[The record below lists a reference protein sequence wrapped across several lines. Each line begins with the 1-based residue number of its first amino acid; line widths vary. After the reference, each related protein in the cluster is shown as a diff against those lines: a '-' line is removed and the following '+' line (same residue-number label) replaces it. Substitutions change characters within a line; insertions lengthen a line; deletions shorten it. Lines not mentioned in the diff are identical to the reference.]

1 MQQDQ
6 NTKPSLQRGKALR
19 GMTSVQDSINALYF
33 EAERNANDGKPMFA
47 ILHGAP
53 ADDPA
58 TTMLSGRPEDI
69 YPVNFGVTSS
79 PPEPRQVESQQVES
93 RQVEPRQVEPR
104 HADSPGADSH
114 LVHTEIDARTDA
126 TTDADSGTDDHE
138 DHDDGGQANGQKL
151 LAARLDDLYALAE
164 QEATAPEQPDV
175 PPEQPDVQPEQPD
188 ILADNA
194 PDSLAG
200 DSPDSSPAHSGRE
213 PVDNPAPVT
222 ALPEQPPAP
231 PQMGLDTDLNI
242 SDIHDLVQQAWDD
255 GDADDRDADDR
266 DAVSGTVHDDGSPDQ
281 PPTMTKAPA
290 MNLAPAKAGADHI
303 EPGHIEPDE
312 SGPANET
319 DIKAA
324 MVEIAAAVNQLDT
337 PVPAHMH
344 GLKDEIVE
352 AIKAELR
359 AAMHA
364 DIAPIVRR
372 AVAEVLAETAAQEL
386 AAKKETVGKK
396 VAAKKAP
403 KKPARAKTPD
413 IKATGKTTTTKTTAT
428 KKTATGKPA
437 KARRTKSS
445 GSGKT

>member
-1 MQQDQ
+1 
-6 NTKPSLQRGKALR
+6 
-19 GMTSVQDSINALYF
+19 MTSVQDSINALYF

-79 PPEPRQVESQQVES
+79 PPEPRH
-93 RQVEPRQVEPR
+93 VEPRHVEPRHVEPR

-175 PPEQPDVQPEQPD
+175 PPEQPDVLP
-188 ILADNA
+188 DNA

-255 GDADDRDADDR
+255 GDADDGDADDRDADDR

-281 PPTMTKAPA
+281 PPAMTKAPA
-290 MNLAPAKAGADHI
+290 MNLAPAKAGADRI

-344 GLKDEIVE
+344 GLKEEIVE

-364 DIAPIVRR
+364 DIAPMVRR
-372 AVAEVLAETAAQEL
+372 AVAEVLTETAAQEL

-403 KKPARAKTPD
+403 KKSARAKTPD
-413 IKATGKTTTTKTTAT
+413 IKATGKTTTT

>member
-1 MQQDQ
+1 
-6 NTKPSLQRGKALR
+6 
-19 GMTSVQDSINALYF
+19 MTSVQDSINALYF

-79 PPEPRQVESQQVES
+79 PPESRQVEP

-175 PPEQPDVQPEQPD
+175 PPEQPD

-255 GDADDRDADDR
+255 GDADDRDA
-266 DAVSGTVHDDGSPDQ
+266 VSGTVHDDGSPDQ
-281 PPTMTKAPA
+281 PPAMTKAPA

-303 EPGHIEPDE
+303 EPGHIEPGHIEPDE
-312 SGPANET
+312 TGPADET

-344 GLKDEIVE
+344 GLKEEIVE

-364 DIAPIVRR
+364 DIAPMVRR

-413 IKATGKTTTTKTTAT
+413 IKATGKTTTTK
-428 KKTATGKPA
+428 KTATGKPA

>member
-1 MQQDQ
+1 
-6 NTKPSLQRGKALR
+6 
-19 GMTSVQDSINALYF
+19 
-33 EAERNANDGKPMFA
+33 
-47 ILHGAP
+47 
-53 ADDPA
+53 
-58 TTMLSGRPEDI
+58 
-69 YPVNFGVTSS
+69 
-79 PPEPRQVESQQVES
+79 
-93 RQVEPRQVEPR
+93 PR
-104 HADSPGADSH
+104 HANSLGANSH
-114 LVHTEIDARTDA
+114 LVHTEIDTKIDA

-164 QEATAPEQPDV
+164 QEAKSPEQLDV

-194 PDSLAG
+194 LDSLAG
-200 DSPDSSPAHSGRE
+200 DSPNSSPAHSGRK

-242 SDIHDLVQQAWDD
+242 SDIHDLVQQAW
-255 GDADDRDADDR
+255 GDADADDR

-281 PPTMTKAPA
+281 PPIMTKAPA

-303 EPGHIEPDE
+303 ESGHIEPDE

-386 AAKKETVGKK
+386 AAKKEAAGKK

-403 KKPARAKTPD
+403 KKSARAKTPD
-413 IKATGKTTTTKTTAT
+413 IKATGKTTTTKKTTT

>member
-6 NTKPSLQRGKALR
+6 NTKPSLQHGKALR

-79 PPEPRQVESQQVES
+79 PPES
-93 RQVEPRQVEPR
+93 RQVEPR

-175 PPEQPDVQPEQPD
+175 PPEQPDVLP
-188 ILADNA
+188 DNA

-200 DSPDSSPAHSGRE
+200 DSPDSSPARSGRE

-281 PPTMTKAPA
+281 PPAMTKAPA

-312 SGPANET
+312 TGPADET

-364 DIAPIVRR
+364 DIAPMVRR

-403 KKPARAKTPD
+403 KKSARAKTPD

-428 KKTATGKPA
+428 KTTATGKPA

>member
-1 MQQDQ
+1 
-6 NTKPSLQRGKALR
+6 
-19 GMTSVQDSINALYF
+19 MTSVQDSINALYF

-79 PPEPRQVESQQVES
+79 PP
-93 RQVEPRQVEPR
+93 EPRQVEPR

-175 PPEQPDVQPEQPD
+175 PPEQPD

-255 GDADDRDADDR
+255 GDADDRDA
-266 DAVSGTVHDDGSPDQ
+266 VSGTVHDDGSPDQ
-281 PPTMTKAPA
+281 PPAMTKAPA

-303 EPGHIEPDE
+303 EPGHIEPGHIEPDE
-312 SGPANET
+312 TGPADET

-344 GLKDEIVE
+344 GLKEEIVE

-364 DIAPIVRR
+364 DIAPMVRR
-372 AVAEVLAETAAQEL
+372 AVAEVLTETAAQEL

-403 KKPARAKTPD
+403 KKSARAKTPD
-413 IKATGKTTTTKTTAT
+413 IKATGKTTTT

>member
-1 MQQDQ
+1 
-6 NTKPSLQRGKALR
+6 
-19 GMTSVQDSINALYF
+19 MTSVQDSINALYF

-79 PPEPRQVESQQVES
+79 PPES
-93 RQVEPRQVEPR
+93 RQVEPR

-175 PPEQPDVQPEQPD
+175 PPEQPDVLP
-188 ILADNA
+188 DNA

-242 SDIHDLVQQAWDD
+242 SDIHDLVQQAWDDGDADD

-413 IKATGKTTTTKTTAT
+413 IKAKGKTTTTKTTAT

-437 KARRTKSS
+437 KVRRTKSS

>member
-1 MQQDQ
+1 
-6 NTKPSLQRGKALR
+6 
-19 GMTSVQDSINALYF
+19 MTSVQDSINALYF

-79 PPEPRQVESQQVES
+79 PPES
-93 RQVEPRQVEPR
+93 RQVEPR

-188 ILADNA
+188 ILA
-194 PDSLAG
+194 G

-255 GDADDRDADDR
+255 GDADDRDA
-266 DAVSGTVHDDGSPDQ
+266 VSGTVHDDGSPDQ
-281 PPTMTKAPA
+281 PPAMTKAPA

-312 SGPANET
+312 SGPADET

-437 KARRTKSS
+437 KVRRTKSS

>member
-93 RQVEPRQVEPR
+93 QQVEPRHVEPR

>member
-1 MQQDQ
+1 
-6 NTKPSLQRGKALR
+6 
-19 GMTSVQDSINALYF
+19 
-33 EAERNANDGKPMFA
+33 
-47 ILHGAP
+47 
-53 ADDPA
+53 
-58 TTMLSGRPEDI
+58 
-69 YPVNFGVTSS
+69 
-79 PPEPRQVESQQVES
+79 
-93 RQVEPRQVEPR
+93 
-104 HADSPGADSH
+104 
-114 LVHTEIDARTDA
+114 
-126 TTDADSGTDDHE
+126 
-138 DHDDGGQANGQKL
+138 
-151 LAARLDDLYALAE
+151 
-164 QEATAPEQPDV
+164 
-175 PPEQPDVQPEQPD
+175 
-188 ILADNA
+188 
-194 PDSLAG
+194 
-200 DSPDSSPAHSGRE
+200 
-213 PVDNPAPVT
+213 
-222 ALPEQPPAP
+222 
-231 PQMGLDTDLNI
+231 MGLDTDLNI

>member
-1 MQQDQ
+1 
-6 NTKPSLQRGKALR
+6 
-19 GMTSVQDSINALYF
+19 MTSVQDSINALYF

-79 PPEPRQVESQQVES
+79 PPES

-175 PPEQPDVQPEQPD
+175 PPEQPDVLP
-188 ILADNA
+188 DNA

-255 GDADDRDADDR
+255 GDADDRDA
-266 DAVSGTVHDDGSPDQ
+266 VSGTVHDDGSPDQ
-281 PPTMTKAPA
+281 PPAMTKAPA

-344 GLKDEIVE
+344 GLKEEIVE

-364 DIAPIVRR
+364 DIAPMVRR
-372 AVAEVLAETAAQEL
+372 AVAEVLTETAAQEL

-403 KKPARAKTPD
+403 KKSARAKTPD
-413 IKATGKTTTTKTTAT
+413 IKATGKTTTT

>member
-1 MQQDQ
+1 
-6 NTKPSLQRGKALR
+6 
-19 GMTSVQDSINALYF
+19 
-33 EAERNANDGKPMFA
+33 MFA

-79 PPEPRQVESQQVES
+79 PPEPRQVEP
-93 RQVEPRQVEPR
+93 RQVEPRHVEPR

-175 PPEQPDVQPEQPD
+175 QPEQPD
-188 ILADNA
+188 I
-194 PDSLAG
+194 LAG

-255 GDADDRDADDR
+255 GDADDRDT
-266 DAVSGTVHDDGSPDQ
+266 VSGTVHDDGSPDQ
-281 PPTMTKAPA
+281 PPAMTKAPA

-303 EPGHIEPDE
+303 EPGHIEPGHIEPGHIEPDE
-312 SGPANET
+312 SGPADET

-352 AIKAELR
+352 TIKAELR

-364 DIAPIVRR
+364 DIAPMVRR

-413 IKATGKTTTTKTTAT
+413 IKATGKTTTTKKTAT

>member
-1 MQQDQ
+1 
-6 NTKPSLQRGKALR
+6 
-19 GMTSVQDSINALYF
+19 MTSVQDSINALYF

-79 PPEPRQVESQQVES
+79 PPES

-175 PPEQPDVQPEQPD
+175 PPEQPDVLP
-188 ILADNA
+188 DNA

-200 DSPDSSPAHSGRE
+200 DSPDSSPARSGRE

-255 GDADDRDADDR
+255 GDADDRDA
-266 DAVSGTVHDDGSPDQ
+266 VSGTVHDDGSPDQ
-281 PPTMTKAPA
+281 PPAMTKAPA

-303 EPGHIEPDE
+303 EPGHIEPGHIEPDE
-312 SGPANET
+312 TGPADET

-344 GLKDEIVE
+344 GLKEEIVE

-364 DIAPIVRR
+364 DIAPMVRR
-372 AVAEVLAETAAQEL
+372 AVAEVLTETAAQEL

-403 KKPARAKTPD
+403 KKSARAKTRD
-413 IKATGKTTTTKTTAT
+413 IKATGKTTTT

>member
-1 MQQDQ
+1 
-6 NTKPSLQRGKALR
+6 
-19 GMTSVQDSINALYF
+19 
-33 EAERNANDGKPMFA
+33 
-47 ILHGAP
+47 
-53 ADDPA
+53 
-58 TTMLSGRPEDI
+58 
-69 YPVNFGVTSS
+69 
-79 PPEPRQVESQQVES
+79 
-93 RQVEPRQVEPR
+93 
-104 HADSPGADSH
+104 
-114 LVHTEIDARTDA
+114 
-126 TTDADSGTDDHE
+126 
-138 DHDDGGQANGQKL
+138 
-151 LAARLDDLYALAE
+151 
-164 QEATAPEQPDV
+164 
-175 PPEQPDVQPEQPD
+175 
-188 ILADNA
+188 
-194 PDSLAG
+194 
-200 DSPDSSPAHSGRE
+200 
-213 PVDNPAPVT
+213 
-222 ALPEQPPAP
+222 
-231 PQMGLDTDLNI
+231 
-242 SDIHDLVQQAWDD
+242 
-255 GDADDRDADDR
+255 
-266 DAVSGTVHDDGSPDQ
+266 
-281 PPTMTKAPA
+281 MTKAPA

-344 GLKDEIVE
+344 GLKEEIVE

-364 DIAPIVRR
+364 DIAPMVRR

-403 KKPARAKTPD
+403 KKSARAKTPD
-413 IKATGKTTTTKTTAT
+413 IKATGKTTTT

>member
-1 MQQDQ
+1 
-6 NTKPSLQRGKALR
+6 
-19 GMTSVQDSINALYF
+19 MTSVQDSINALYF

-79 PPEPRQVESQQVES
+79 PPEPRHVES
-93 RQVEPRQVEPR
+93 RHVEPR
-104 HADSPGADSH
+104 HVDSPGADPH

-175 PPEQPDVQPEQPD
+175 PPEQPDVLP
-188 ILADNA
+188 DNA

-222 ALPEQPPAP
+222 ALPEQPPEP

-242 SDIHDLVQQAWDD
+242 SDIHDLVQQAWGD

-266 DAVSGTVHDDGSPDQ
+266 DTVSGTVHDDGSPDQ
-281 PPTMTKAPA
+281 PPAMTKAPA

-344 GLKDEIVE
+344 GLKEEIVE

-364 DIAPIVRR
+364 DIAPMVRR

-403 KKPARAKTPD
+403 KKSARAKTPD
-413 IKATGKTTTTKTTAT
+413 IKATGKTTTT

>member
-1 MQQDQ
+1 
-6 NTKPSLQRGKALR
+6 
-19 GMTSVQDSINALYF
+19 MTSVQDSINALYF

-79 PPEPRQVESQQVES
+79 PPEPRHVES
-93 RQVEPRQVEPR
+93 RHVEPR
-104 HADSPGADSH
+104 HADSPGADPH

-175 PPEQPDVQPEQPD
+175 PPEQPDVLP
-188 ILADNA
+188 DNA

-255 GDADDRDADDR
+255 GDADDRDA
-266 DAVSGTVHDDGSPDQ
+266 VSGTVHDDGSPDQ
-281 PPTMTKAPA
+281 PPAMTKAPA

-344 GLKDEIVE
+344 GLKEEIVE

-364 DIAPIVRR
+364 DIAPMVRR

-413 IKATGKTTTTKTTAT
+413 IKAKGKTTTTKTTAT

-437 KARRTKSS
+437 NARRTKSS

>member
-93 RQVEPRQVEPR
+93 QQVEPRHVEPR

-114 LVHTEIDARTDA
+114 LVHTEINARTDA

-364 DIAPIVRR
+364 DMAPIVRR

>member
-1 MQQDQ
+1 
-6 NTKPSLQRGKALR
+6 
-19 GMTSVQDSINALYF
+19 MTSVQDSINALYF
-33 EAERNANDGKPMFA
+33 EAERNANYGKPMFA
-47 ILHGAP
+47 ILSGAP

-79 PPEPRQVESQQVES
+79 PPES
-93 RQVEPRQVEPR
+93 RQVEPR

-175 PPEQPDVQPEQPD
+175 PPEQPDVLP
-188 ILADNA
+188 DNA

-266 DAVSGTVHDDGSPDQ
+266 DTVSGTVHDDGSPDQ

-303 EPGHIEPDE
+303 EPGHIEPGHIEPDE
-312 SGPANET
+312 TGPADET

-344 GLKDEIVE
+344 GLKEEIVE

-364 DIAPIVRR
+364 DIAPMVRR
-372 AVAEVLAETAAQEL
+372 AVAEVLTETAAQEL

>member
-1 MQQDQ
+1 
-6 NTKPSLQRGKALR
+6 
-19 GMTSVQDSINALYF
+19 MTSVQDSINALYF

-79 PPEPRQVESQQVES
+79 PPESRQVEP

-175 PPEQPDVQPEQPD
+175 PPEQPDVLP
-188 ILADNA
+188 DNA

-200 DSPDSSPAHSGRE
+200 DSPDSSPARSGRE

-255 GDADDRDADDR
+255 GDADDRDA
-266 DAVSGTVHDDGSPDQ
+266 VSGTVHDDGSPDQ
-281 PPTMTKAPA
+281 PPAMTKAPA

-312 SGPANET
+312 SGPADET

-344 GLKDEIVE
+344 GLKEEIVE

-364 DIAPIVRR
+364 DIAPMVRR
-372 AVAEVLAETAAQEL
+372 AVAEVLAETAAQGL

-413 IKATGKTTTTKTTAT
+413 IKATGKTTTTK
-428 KKTATGKPA
+428 KTATGKPA

>member
-1 MQQDQ
+1 
-6 NTKPSLQRGKALR
+6 
-19 GMTSVQDSINALYF
+19 MTSVQDSINALYF

-79 PPEPRQVESQQVES
+79 PPEPRH
-93 RQVEPRQVEPR
+93 VEPR

-175 PPEQPDVQPEQPD
+175 PPEQPDVLP
-188 ILADNA
+188 DNA

-200 DSPDSSPAHSGRE
+200 DSPDSSPARSGRE

-266 DAVSGTVHDDGSPDQ
+266 AADDRDAVSGTVHDDGSPDQ
-281 PPTMTKAPA
+281 PPAMTKAPA

-312 SGPANET
+312 TGPADET

-344 GLKDEIVE
+344 GLKEEIVE

-364 DIAPIVRR
+364 DIAPMVRR
-372 AVAEVLAETAAQEL
+372 AVAEVLTETAAQEL

-403 KKPARAKTPD
+403 KKSARAKTRD
-413 IKATGKTTTTKTTAT
+413 IKATGKTTTTK
-428 KKTATGKPA
+428 KTATGKPA
-437 KARRTKSS
+437 KVRRTKSS

>member
-1 MQQDQ
+1 
-6 NTKPSLQRGKALR
+6 
-19 GMTSVQDSINALYF
+19 MTSVQDSINALYF

-79 PPEPRQVESQQVES
+79 PPESRQVEP

-175 PPEQPDVQPEQPD
+175 PPEQPDVLP
-188 ILADNA
+188 DNA

-255 GDADDRDADDR
+255 GDADDR

-344 GLKDEIVE
+344 GLKEEIVE

-364 DIAPIVRR
+364 DIAPMVRR
-372 AVAEVLAETAAQEL
+372 AVAEVLTETAAQEL

-403 KKPARAKTPD
+403 KKSARAKTRD
-413 IKATGKTTTTKTTAT
+413 IKATGKTTTT

>member
-1 MQQDQ
+1 
-6 NTKPSLQRGKALR
+6 
-19 GMTSVQDSINALYF
+19 MTSVQDSINALYF

-79 PPEPRQVESQQVES
+79 PPEPRH
-93 RQVEPRQVEPR
+93 VEPR
-104 HADSPGADSH
+104 HADSPGADPH

-175 PPEQPDVQPEQPD
+175 PPEQPD
-188 ILADNA
+188 I
-194 PDSLAG
+194 LAG

-413 IKATGKTTTTKTTAT
+413 IKAKGKTTTTKTTAT

-437 KARRTKSS
+437 KVRRTKSS

>member
-1 MQQDQ
+1 
-6 NTKPSLQRGKALR
+6 
-19 GMTSVQDSINALYF
+19 MTSVQDSINALYF

-79 PPEPRQVESQQVES
+79 PPES

-104 HADSPGADSH
+104 HVDSPGADSH

-175 PPEQPDVQPEQPD
+175 PPEQPDVLPD
-188 ILADNA
+188 DA

-200 DSPDSSPAHSGRE
+200 DSPDSSPARSGRE

-242 SDIHDLVQQAWDD
+242 SDIHDLVQQAWGD
-255 GDADDRDADDR
+255 GDADYR

-281 PPTMTKAPA
+281 PPAMTKAPA

-413 IKATGKTTTTKTTAT
+413 IKAKGKTTTTKTTAT

-437 KARRTKSS
+437 NARRTKSS

>member
-1 MQQDQ
+1 
-6 NTKPSLQRGKALR
+6 
-19 GMTSVQDSINALYF
+19 MTSVQDSINALYF

-79 PPEPRQVESQQVES
+79 P

-188 ILADNA
+188 ILA
-194 PDSLAG
+194 G

-255 GDADDRDADDR
+255 RDADDRDADDGDADDRDADDR
-266 DAVSGTVHDDGSPDQ
+266 DTVSGTVHDDGSPDQ
-281 PPTMTKAPA
+281 PPAMTKAPA

-303 EPGHIEPDE
+303 EPGQ
-312 SGPANET
+312 T
-319 DIKAA
+319 Y
-324 MVEIAAAVNQLDT
+324 
-337 PVPAHMH
+337 
-344 GLKDEIVE
+344 
-352 AIKAELR
+352 R
-359 AAMHA
+359 AGSY
-364 DIAPIVRR
+364 R
-372 AVAEVLAETAAQEL
+372 A
-386 AAKKETVGKK
+386 GSY
-396 VAAKKAP
+396 
-403 KKPARAKTPD
+403 
-413 IKATGKTTTTKTTAT
+413 
-428 KKTATGKPA
+428 
-437 KARRTKSS
+437 RTR
-445 GSGKT
+445 

>member
-1 MQQDQ
+1 
-6 NTKPSLQRGKALR
+6 
-19 GMTSVQDSINALYF
+19 MTSVQDSINALYF

-47 ILHGAP
+47 ILRGAP

-58 TTMLSGRPEDI
+58 TTMLLGRPEDI

-79 PPEPRQVESQQVES
+79 PPEPRQIESQ
-93 RQVEPRQVEPR
+93 QVEPR

-114 LVHTEIDARTDA
+114 LVHTEIDARTEA

-175 PPEQPDVQPEQPD
+175 PPEKPN
-188 ILADNA
+188 ILAHNT
-194 PDSLAG
+194 PHNLAG
-200 DSPDSSPAHSGRE
+200 DSLDSSPAHSGRE

-242 SDIHDLVQQAWDD
+242 SDIHDVVQQAWGD
-255 GDADDRDADDR
+255 GDAVNR
-266 DAVSGTVHDDGSPDQ
+266 DAVSGTVHDDGSPDH

-290 MNLAPAKAGADHI
+290 MDLSPAKAGAVYI

-324 MVEIAAAVNQLDT
+324 MVEIAAAVNQLET
-337 PVPAHMH
+337 PVPGHMYR
-344 GLKDEIVE
+344 LKDEIVE

-372 AVAEVLAETAAQEL
+372 AVREVLAETAAQKL

-396 VAAKKAP
+396 VAAKKAS
-403 KKPARAKTPD
+403 KKSARSKTPD

-428 KKTATGKPA
+428 KTNATGKPA

>member
-1 MQQDQ
+1 
-6 NTKPSLQRGKALR
+6 
-19 GMTSVQDSINALYF
+19 MTSVQDSINALYF

-79 PPEPRQVESQQVES
+79 PPES

-175 PPEQPDVQPEQPD
+175 PPEQPDVLP
-188 ILADNA
+188 DNA

-200 DSPDSSPAHSGRE
+200 DSPDSSPARSGRE

-255 GDADDRDADDR
+255 GDADDRDA
-266 DAVSGTVHDDGSPDQ
+266 VSGTVHDDGSPDQ
-281 PPTMTKAPA
+281 PPAMTKAPA

-312 SGPANET
+312 TGPADET

-344 GLKDEIVE
+344 GLKEEIVE

-364 DIAPIVRR
+364 DIAPMVRR
-372 AVAEVLAETAAQEL
+372 AVAEVLTETAAQEL

-403 KKPARAKTPD
+403 KKSARAKTRD
-413 IKATGKTTTTKTTAT
+413 IKATGKTTTT

>member
-1 MQQDQ
+1 
-6 NTKPSLQRGKALR
+6 
-19 GMTSVQDSINALYF
+19 MTSVQDSINALYF

-79 PPEPRQVESQQVES
+79 PPESRQVEP

-175 PPEQPDVQPEQPD
+175 PPEQPD

-255 GDADDRDADDR
+255 GDADDRDA
-266 DAVSGTVHDDGSPDQ
+266 VSGTVHDDGSPDQ
-281 PPTMTKAPA
+281 PPAMTKAPA

-303 EPGHIEPDE
+303 EPGHIEPGHIEPDE
-312 SGPANET
+312 TGPADET

-372 AVAEVLAETAAQEL
+372 AVAEVLTETAAQEL

-396 VAAKKAP
+396 LAAKKAP
-403 KKPARAKTPD
+403 KKSARAKTPD
-413 IKATGKTTTTKTTAT
+413 IKATGKTTTTK
-428 KKTATGKPA
+428 KTATGKQA

>member
-1 MQQDQ
+1 
-6 NTKPSLQRGKALR
+6 
-19 GMTSVQDSINALYF
+19 MTSVQDSINALYF

-79 PPEPRQVESQQVES
+79 PPES
-93 RQVEPRQVEPR
+93 RQVEPR

-175 PPEQPDVQPEQPD
+175 PPEQPD

-200 DSPDSSPAHSGRE
+200 DSPDSSPARSGRE

-281 PPTMTKAPA
+281 PPAMTKAPA

-303 EPGHIEPDE
+303 EPGHIEPGHIEPDE
-312 SGPANET
+312 TGPADET

-344 GLKDEIVE
+344 GLKEEIVE

-364 DIAPIVRR
+364 DIAPMVRR
-372 AVAEVLAETAAQEL
+372 AVAEVLTETAAQEL

-403 KKPARAKTPD
+403 KKSARAKTPD
-413 IKATGKTTTTKTTAT
+413 IKATGKTTTT

>member
-1 MQQDQ
+1 
-6 NTKPSLQRGKALR
+6 
-19 GMTSVQDSINALYF
+19 MTSVQDSINALYF

-79 PPEPRQVESQQVES
+79 PPES
-93 RQVEPRQVEPR
+93 RQVEPR

-175 PPEQPDVQPEQPD
+175 PPEQPDVLP
-188 ILADNA
+188 DNA

-200 DSPDSSPAHSGRE
+200 DSPDSSPARSGRE

-266 DAVSGTVHDDGSPDQ
+266 DAVSGDADDRDAVSGTVHDDGSPDQ
-281 PPTMTKAPA
+281 PPA
-290 MNLAPAKAGADHI
+290 MNLAPAKAGADRI

-312 SGPANET
+312 SGPADET

-364 DIAPIVRR
+364 DIAPMVRR

-413 IKATGKTTTTKTTAT
+413 IKATGKTTTTK
-428 KKTATGKPA
+428 KTATGKPA

>member
-1 MQQDQ
+1 
-6 NTKPSLQRGKALR
+6 
-19 GMTSVQDSINALYF
+19 
-33 EAERNANDGKPMFA
+33 
-47 ILHGAP
+47 
-53 ADDPA
+53 
-58 TTMLSGRPEDI
+58 
-69 YPVNFGVTSS
+69 
-79 PPEPRQVESQQVES
+79 
-93 RQVEPRQVEPR
+93 
-104 HADSPGADSH
+104 
-114 LVHTEIDARTDA
+114 
-126 TTDADSGTDDHE
+126 
-138 DHDDGGQANGQKL
+138 
-151 LAARLDDLYALAE
+151 
-164 QEATAPEQPDV
+164 
-175 PPEQPDVQPEQPD
+175 
-188 ILADNA
+188 
-194 PDSLAG
+194 
-200 DSPDSSPAHSGRE
+200 
-213 PVDNPAPVT
+213 
-222 ALPEQPPAP
+222 
-231 PQMGLDTDLNI
+231 
-242 SDIHDLVQQAWDD
+242 
-255 GDADDRDADDR
+255 
-266 DAVSGTVHDDGSPDQ
+266 
-281 PPTMTKAPA
+281 MTKAPA

-312 SGPANET
+312 SGPADET

-344 GLKDEIVE
+344 GLKEEIVE

-364 DIAPIVRR
+364 DIAPMVRR
-372 AVAEVLAETAAQEL
+372 AVAEVLTETAAQEL

>member
-1 MQQDQ
+1 
-6 NTKPSLQRGKALR
+6 
-19 GMTSVQDSINALYF
+19 MTSVQDSINALYF

-79 PPEPRQVESQQVES
+79 PPEPRQVE
-93 RQVEPRQVEPR
+93 PR
-104 HADSPGADSH
+104 HANSPGADSH

-164 QEATAPEQPDV
+164 QEATA
-175 PPEQPDVQPEQPD
+175 PEQPD

-242 SDIHDLVQQAWDD
+242 SDIHDLVQQAW
-255 GDADDRDADDR
+255 GDADADDR

-403 KKPARAKTPD
+403 KKSARAKTPD

-428 KKTATGKPA
+428 KTTATGKPA

>member
-1 MQQDQ
+1 
-6 NTKPSLQRGKALR
+6 
-19 GMTSVQDSINALYF
+19 MTSVQDSINALYF

-79 PPEPRQVESQQVES
+79 PPEPRH
-93 RQVEPRQVEPR
+93 VEPR
-104 HADSPGADSH
+104 HADSPGADPH

-175 PPEQPDVQPEQPD
+175 PPEQPD

-255 GDADDRDADDR
+255 GDADDRDA
-266 DAVSGTVHDDGSPDQ
+266 VSGTVHDDGSPDQ

-303 EPGHIEPDE
+303 ELGHIEPDE

-413 IKATGKTTTTKTTAT
+413 IKAKGKTTTTKTTAT

-437 KARRTKSS
+437 KVRRTKSS

>member
-1 MQQDQ
+1 
-6 NTKPSLQRGKALR
+6 
-19 GMTSVQDSINALYF
+19 MTSVQDSINALYF

-79 PPEPRQVESQQVES
+79 PPES

-104 HADSPGADSH
+104 HVDSPGADSH

-175 PPEQPDVQPEQPD
+175 PPEQPDVLP
-188 ILADNA
+188 DNA

-255 GDADDRDADDR
+255 GDADDR

-413 IKATGKTTTTKTTAT
+413 IKAKGKTTTTKTTAT

-437 KARRTKSS
+437 KVRRTKSS

>member
-1 MQQDQ
+1 
-6 NTKPSLQRGKALR
+6 
-19 GMTSVQDSINALYF
+19 MTSVQDSINALYF

-79 PPEPRQVESQQVES
+79 PPEPRHVES
-93 RQVEPRQVEPR
+93 RHVESRHVEPR
-104 HADSPGADSH
+104 HADSPGADPH

-175 PPEQPDVQPEQPD
+175 PPEQPDVLP
-188 ILADNA
+188 DNA

-255 GDADDRDADDR
+255 GDADDRDADDGDADDR
-266 DAVSGTVHDDGSPDQ
+266 DADDRDTVSGTVHDDGSPDQ
-281 PPTMTKAPA
+281 PPAMTKAPA

-396 VAAKKAP
+396 VSAKKAP

-413 IKATGKTTTTKTTAT
+413 IKATGKTTTTK
-428 KKTATGKPA
+428 KTATGKPA
-437 KARRTKSS
+437 KVRRTKSS

>member
-1 MQQDQ
+1 
-6 NTKPSLQRGKALR
+6 
-19 GMTSVQDSINALYF
+19 MTSVQDSINALYF

-58 TTMLSGRPEDI
+58 TTMLSGRPKDI

-93 RQVEPRQVEPR
+93 QQVEPRHVEPR

-114 LVHTEIDARTDA
+114 LVHTEINARTDA

-164 QEATAPEQPDV
+164 QEATAPEQPD
-175 PPEQPDVQPEQPD
+175 

-200 DSPDSSPAHSGRE
+200 DSPDSSPARSGRE

-255 GDADDRDADDR
+255 GDADDRDADDGDADDGDADDGDADDRDADDRDADDR
-266 DAVSGTVHDDGSPDQ
+266 DAVSETVHDDGSPDQ
-281 PPTMTKAPA
+281 PPAMTKAPA
-290 MNLAPAKAGADHI
+290 MNLAPAKAGADRI

-312 SGPANET
+312 SGPADET

-403 KKPARAKTPD
+403 KKSARAKTPD

-437 KARRTKSS
+437 EARRTKSS

>member
-1 MQQDQ
+1 
-6 NTKPSLQRGKALR
+6 
-19 GMTSVQDSINALYF
+19 MTSVQDSINALYF

-79 PPEPRQVESQQVES
+79 PPES
-93 RQVEPRQVEPR
+93 RQVEPRHVESRHVEPR

-175 PPEQPDVQPEQPD
+175 PPEQPDVLP
-188 ILADNA
+188 DNA

-200 DSPDSSPAHSGRE
+200 DSPDSSPARSGRE

-255 GDADDRDADDR
+255 GDADDRDA
-266 DAVSGTVHDDGSPDQ
+266 VSGTVHDDGSPDQ
-281 PPTMTKAPA
+281 PPAMTKAPA

-303 EPGHIEPDE
+303 EPGHIEPGHIEPDE
-312 SGPANET
+312 TGPADET

-413 IKATGKTTTTKTTAT
+413 IKATGKTTTTK
-428 KKTATGKPA
+428 KTATGKPA

>member
-1 MQQDQ
+1 
-6 NTKPSLQRGKALR
+6 
-19 GMTSVQDSINALYF
+19 MTSVQDSINALYF

-58 TTMLSGRPEDI
+58 TTMLSGRPEEI

-79 PPEPRQVESQQVES
+79 PPES
-93 RQVEPRQVEPR
+93 RQVEPR

-151 LAARLDDLYALAE
+151 LAARLDDLYALAK

-175 PPEQPDVQPEQPD
+175 PPETSDVLP
-188 ILADNA
+188 DNA

-200 DSPDSSPAHSGRE
+200 DSPDSSPARSGRE

-266 DAVSGTVHDDGSPDQ
+266 DAVSGTVHDDRSPDQ
-281 PPTMTKAPA
+281 PPAMTKAPA

-303 EPGHIEPDE
+303 EPGHIEPGHIEPDE
-312 SGPANET
+312 TGPADET

-344 GLKDEIVE
+344 GLKEEIVE

-364 DIAPIVRR
+364 DIAPMVRR
-372 AVAEVLAETAAQEL
+372 AVAEVLTETASQEL

-403 KKPARAKTPD
+403 KKSARAKTRD
-413 IKATGKTTTTKTTAT
+413 IKATGKTTTA

>member
-1 MQQDQ
+1 
-6 NTKPSLQRGKALR
+6 
-19 GMTSVQDSINALYF
+19 MTSVQDSINALYF

-79 PPEPRQVESQQVES
+79 PPES
-93 RQVEPRQVEPR
+93 RQVEPR

-175 PPEQPDVQPEQPD
+175 PPEQPDVLP
-188 ILADNA
+188 DNA

-200 DSPDSSPAHSGRE
+200 DSPDSSPARSGRE

-281 PPTMTKAPA
+281 PPAMTKAPA
-290 MNLAPAKAGADHI
+290 MNLAPAKAGADRI

-312 SGPANET
+312 SGPADET

-344 GLKDEIVE
+344 GLKEEIVE

-364 DIAPIVRR
+364 DIAPMVRR

-413 IKATGKTTTTKTTAT
+413 IKATGKTTTTK
-428 KKTATGKPA
+428 KTATGKPA